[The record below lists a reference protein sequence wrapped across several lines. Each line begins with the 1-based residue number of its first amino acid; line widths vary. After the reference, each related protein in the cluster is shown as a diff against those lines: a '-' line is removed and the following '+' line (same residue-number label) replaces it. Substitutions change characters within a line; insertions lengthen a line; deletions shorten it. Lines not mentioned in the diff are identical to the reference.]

1 MKTAVLV
8 DGDFYLRRHRKL
20 RDKHHTPEF
29 AAKDILTLALAHMDD
44 KACKRES
51 ELYRILVY
59 DAPPLEKRAHLPISK
74 KPLSFQNTDT
84 YKFRSEFHRH
94 LRRTRKVALR
104 LGRLRDGA
112 RWIIKPDVVKK
123 LVNGRMAISDLS
135 DDDFFYEIQQ
145 KGVDIRLGLDVASL
159 AYKRLVTRI
168 ILVTGDSDF
177 VPAAK
182 LARREGIEIVLDPMW
197 ADVHEYLYEHIDGLR
212 SVIDESGKF
221 ICESAK
227 KSTRQRKKKRAG
239 S

>member
-1 MKTAVLV
+1 MKTAVLI

-20 RDKHHTPEF
+20 RKKYHTPEL
-29 AAKDILTLALAHMDD
+29 AAKDVLTLALAHMDD

-59 DAPPLEKRAHLPISK
+59 DAPPLDKRAHQPISK
-74 KPLSFQNTDT
+74 KSLNFQDTDT
-84 YKFRSEFHRH
+84 FKFRSEFHRYLKH
-94 LRRTRKVALR
+94 TRKVALR

-112 RWIIKPDVVKK
+112 RWIIKPDVVKR
-123 LVNGRMAISDLS
+123 LLS
-135 DDDFFYEIQQ
+135 DKMSLDDLTDNDFYYEIQQ

-159 AYKRLVTRI
+159 AYKQLVTRI

-221 ICESAK
+221 ICESPK
-227 KSTRQRKKKRAG
+227 KSTRQRKKKKAG
-239 S
+239 P